1 MAREGEEGFMK
12 KLIVMLFTV
21 LMFVGT
27 AFAEGTSPNPITGEA
42 IVFAETGDSA

>member
-1 MAREGEEGFMK
+1 MK

-27 AFAEGTSPNPITGEA
+27 AFAEGTSPNPIDARVRTR
-42 IVFAETGDSA
+42 